1 MMTISRIN
9 NMFSGSPGGSSLVVP
24 PVPLT
29 AAAFG
34 GGMSAVKELRLLK
47 ARVQD
52 VARVCNAVARG
63 NLSQKITI
71 PIQGV
76 VSRMSLTPW

>member
-1 MMTISRIN
+1 
-9 NMFSGSPGGSSLVVP
+9 MFSGSPGGSSLVVP
-24 PVPLT
+24 PVPLA

-47 ARVQD
+47 AQVQD
-52 VARVCNAVARG
+52 VARVCNAVAHG
-63 NLSQKITI
+63 DLSQKITV
-71 PIQGV
+71 PVQGV